1 MSAGQIDSARAVKQ
15 RGVALAIVVWF
26 IAGMSL
32 LVAGIVAEARVDTR
46 MAQLHYFKAQ
56 AMAAGD
62 GAIQLALAEQFGRRA
77 AGQAGNSRRG
87 EYKVG
92 DLAVEVRMLPA
103 DALVNIET
111 ADAGILT
118 RLFQLTV
125 QNPPLAPAGLAAAVL
140 RYRDGVG
147 RRNGHK
153 FHSLEDLLA
162 VPEIDRG
169 VFDAVQDYIVVT
181 DLGGGSRPGGAIA
194 GQAGGNLGQ
203 IAAAMRGEGGLLD
216 AVIKHQSDALRVD
229 AVVMMGD
236 QQWLRRRW
244 VKLGK
249 AEYSALP
256 WRVTRSES
264 ARPLPQAER

>member
-1 MSAGQIDSARAVKQ
+1 
-15 RGVALAIVVWF
+15 
-26 IAGMSL
+26 MSL

-77 AGQAGNSRRG
+77 AGQAGNNRRG

-103 DALVNIET
+103 DVLVNIET
-111 ADAGILT
+111 VNASILMG
-118 RLFQLTV
+118 LFQMTV
-125 QNPPLAPAGLAAAVL
+125 DNPPMAPAGLAAAVI

-181 DLGGGSRPGGAIA
+181 DLGGGNRPGGAIA
-194 GQAGGNLGQ
+194 AQAGGNFGK
-203 IAAAMRGEGGLLD
+203 IAAAMRGEGELLQG
-216 AVIKHQSDALRVD
+216 VLQHQAEALRVD
-229 AVVMMGD
+229 ALVTIGD

-244 VKLGK
+244 VKLGS
-249 AEYSALP
+249 AEYSSLP

-264 ARPLPQAER
+264 ARPLPKAER